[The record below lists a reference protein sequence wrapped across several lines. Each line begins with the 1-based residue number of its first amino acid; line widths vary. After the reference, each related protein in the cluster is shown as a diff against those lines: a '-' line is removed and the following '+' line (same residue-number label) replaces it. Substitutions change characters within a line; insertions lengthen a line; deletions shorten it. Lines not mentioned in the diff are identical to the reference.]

1 MAQINSLIGF
11 WNNKSEEAEK
21 RSPLNPRSENV
32 RIRKREK
39 KDDIMPEKKVSV
51 IKVEKRPTK
60 VFHKTDHAERENIIS
75 DEGSYERDA
84 EKKLEETPIKD
95 GNLSRPTSLPSS
107 PTPGRSSARTQSAR
121 LAKEKPVSPFLKF
134 RQLETG
140 NERLRSSPP
149 TPSIMTSLCRNS
161 SLPPSPRPTITHAQ
175 MSSGTAPGR
184 VGSGAK
190 EIILGWVQQT
200 IQDYP
205 IPMTNFS
212 SCWSNGLAFCA
223 LIHVFY
229 PDSFTWSSLL
239 PENREYNFSLAF
251 DLSEQL
257 AGISPLL
264 EVEDMVKYTK
274 PDWKCVFTYVQSF
287 YRRFRNIQAPGKI
300 HTNTIPTHNKDDEED
315 NNKEIHPEESSKHSQ
330 VTVTN
335 TPSSSLSPTSE
346 GKSTPNSKSC
356 RSISLCT
363 GQAAA
368 VGDKEETRRKY
379 SFSPSIVTEVVVGN
393 TRM

>member
-1 MAQINSLIGF
+1 VTYILYNMAQINSLIGF

-21 RSPLNPRSENV
+21 RITAKPKSEYSIN
-32 RIRKREK
+32 RNWAK
-39 KDDIMPEKKVSV
+39 KDGMIPVEKAPV
-51 IKVEKRPTK
+51 IKVEKRAEEYFQEPDNCKTK
-60 VFHKTDHAERENIIS
+60 KFIS
-75 DEGSYERDA
+75 DEDSKKSDIDTSL
-84 EKKLEETPIKD
+84 EKTSIKS

-107 PTPGRSSARTQSAR
+107 QTPPGRSSTDTQSA
-121 LAKEKPVSPFLKF
+121 
-134 RQLETG
+134 
-140 NERLRSSPP
+140 RLRSSPP